1 MDQNFRELQQWLVE
15 TSEEPLETMAGF
27 FDARIGD
34 YEAHMAP
41 WQAHYQWMAEQ
52 LPEGIESLLD
62 IGCGSGLELDAIFQR
77 FPTLAVTGIDLSPAM
92 LAKLRQKHG
101 DKALT
106 LRQADYFQ
114 CALGSQCFDA
124 VVAFETLHHFTL
136 AQKTALFKKLYHTL
150 KPGGVFLECDYIA
163 TSPAIEELAFAE
175 CARRRQRDGL
185 GEHVFVHFDTPLTL
199 NHELQALQD
208 GGFEQ
213 IEVLGFLPGD
223 DHTPLIKASK
233 KA

>member
-1 MDQNFRELQQWLVE
+1 MDGRAA
-15 TSEEPLETMAGF
+15 S
-27 FDARIGD
+27 R
-34 YEAHMAP
+34 
-41 WQAHYQWMAEQ
+41 
-52 LPEGIESLLD
+52 GIESLLD

-77 FPTLAVTGIDLSPAM
+77 FPALAVTGIDLSPAM

-163 TSPAIEELAFAE
+163 TSPAIEELPLRNAPADGSAMAWE
-175 CARRRQRDGL
+175 SRSLSILIRRS
-185 GEHVFVHFDTPLTL
+185 P
-199 NHELQALQD
+199 
-208 GGFEQ
+208 
-213 IEVLGFLPGD
+213 
-223 DHTPLIKASK
+223 
-233 KA
+233 

>member
-15 TSEEPLETMAGF
+15 TSEEPLETMAWDF
-27 FDARIGD
+27 LTPCIGD

-41 WQAHYQWMAEQ
+41 WQAA
-52 LPEGIESLLD
+52 LSVDGRAASRGIESLLD

-77 FPTLAVTGIDLSPAM
+77 FQTLAVTGIDLSPAM

-114 CALGSQCFDA
+114 CALGGQCFDA

-136 AQKTALFKKLYHTL
+136 AQKTALFQKLYHTL
-150 KPGGVFLECDYIA
+150 KPGESFWNA
-163 TSPAIEELAFAE
+163 TISPRPRLSKNWPLRNAPA
-175 CARRRQRDGL
+175 DGSAMAWESRSL
-185 GEHVFVHFDTPLTL
+185 S
-199 NHELQALQD
+199 
-208 GGFEQ
+208 
-213 IEVLGFLPGD
+213 I
-223 DHTPLIKASK
+223 LIHRSP
-233 KA
+233 